1 MGQALRSDG
10 VLQRERQLLVQ
21 WEGWERHL
29 LGLLA
34 TVLQDFGREVMP
46 LEHPT
51 DLPVVNSAPRAR
63 EHSAV
68 V

>member
-1 MGQALRSDG
+1 VLRWG
-10 VLQRERQLLVQ
+10 EERY
-21 WEGWERHL
+21 L
-29 LGLLA
+29 LGLRA
-34 TVLQDFGREVMP
+34 TMLPDFGREVMP